1 MGRDEGCMSGRTTF
15 EEELERYG
23 NLVYKCKGYSMMPLI
38 RQGRDL
44 VEIVRK
50 EQGEGCSKYDVVLYK
65 RGERYILHRILKVTN
80 NGYVIA
86 GDHCYIKEYDVTDS
100 QILGVLTAVVRDGKR
115 IDVRDFK
122 YRIYVHLWC
131 DLYLVRVVILGIKA
145 IARKCI

>member
-1 MGRDEGCMSGRTTF
+1 MSGKTTF

-50 EQGEGCSKYDVVLYK
+50 EQGVRCRKYDVVLYK

-100 QILGVLTAVVRDGKR
+100 QIIGVLTAVVRDGKR
-115 IDVRDFK
+115 MDVGDLK
-122 YRIYVHLWC
+122 YRIYIHMWC
-131 DLYLVRVVILGIKA
+131 DFYPFRVVILGIKA
-145 IARKCI
+145 LAKKCI